1 MRRLEPIPLDVAK
14 EIARR
19 KGLKPGRVRTTKSGI
34 QLTKGK
40 NQNVSVISWDEF
52 EADLKERGLAIYHY
66 SGWLKIM
73 RKP

>member
-1 MRRLEPIPLDVAK
+1 MKRLEPISLDVAK

-52 EADLKERGLAIYHY
+52 EADLKKRRLAIYHY

-73 RKP
+73 KRP